1 MLKRDIGIGIRKRA
15 LLKECSIRSFHPLKN
30 PFKDIKQRIPAPTNI
45 GFHPQRL
52 RYSRSSLISRISK
65 SSEVSP
71 RDPISLNSFRV
82 LSETR
87 IVVNLFFSGAAMLIL
102 HLPEPVRPH
111 INLHYGR
118 GVALLT
124 IMRILFHLDSSRE
137 IDRLAPYNNNNEM
150 LL

>member
-1 MLKRDIGIGIRKRA
+1 MLFNTDDKRDIDIGIRKRA
-15 LLKECSIRSFHPLKN
+15 LLKKCSNPSFHPLGN

-52 RYSRSSLISRISK
+52 RYSRSSLISRINK
-65 SSEVSP
+65 SSLVSP
-71 RDPISLNSFRV
+71 LLPSSLNSLRV

-118 GVALLT
+118 IVAVFT
-124 IMRILFHLDSSRE
+124 IWHTIYYVYL
-137 IDRLAPYNNNNEM
+137 I
-150 LL
+150 